1 MARKVELTWQA
12 GGDGRSGRWRKKF
25 RGRTYYFDGG
35 RGKSDRQAYAIA
47 LKDWNEL
54 RQKIQDLDEK
64 PHESDYFEVLRE
76 WRAARD
82 WASQNADKTAFESS
96 RGKIREL
103 EARLAGK
110 QPPPI
115 TQNDRFESQFQIPIL
130 DLTPFLATKEDIANL
145 STLDL
150 SHLHKSLGPNREI
163 TPTQS
168 EKDLFDGSPFR
179 IAKEIWRD
187 RITTQLRLQDE
198 AAGDKS
204 VDGNI
209 ERFLSQKR
217 AQVTGGELSAGRCA
231 NLALHLTAFRD
242 FVGGGNPVSAITSR
256 VMTDFRSDLL
266 DRKTRGEFSS
276 AYAKN
281 RLDTS
286 TQFTRWLWREETLAD
301 LPRVIESRSFSIN
314 AATAPIKT
322 FTADEIKALLAA
334 SEGQNKLC
342 LLLALNTGMTQRDIA
357 DLRPEEVDWES
368 GVIRRKRSKTRQ
380 HKNVPEVAYQLWPE
394 TFSLLKKCR
403 RLDCPQVLANENG
416 APLLVS
422 TLKADGKLHKVDNV
436 HCNFS
441 RCCRRVKIT
450 GRPFK
455 SLRKTAAT
463 LLRGNATFSGL
474 ESVFLGHAPRSIADR
489 HYAGVPH
496 ELLGQAINWLATQFG
511 LDAAT
516 NPASTDKA
524 KQKTN
529 RSSSSKRRSAASTPR
544 STAKR
549 ASLTN

>member
-1 MARKVELTWQA
+1 MARKVELTWQS
-12 GGDGRSGRWRKKF
+12 GSDGRSGRWRKKF
-25 RGRTYYFDGG
+25 RGQTYYFDGG
-35 RGKSDRQAYAIA
+35 RGKTDRQAYASA
-47 LKDWNEL
+47 LEDWNKL
-54 RQKIQDLDEK
+54 RQKMQDLDEK
-64 PHESDYFEVLRE
+64 PHEGDYLEVLRE

-82 WASQNADKTAFESS
+82 WASQNADKTSFEFARS
-96 RGKIREL
+96 KIREL

-115 TQNDRFESQFQIPIL
+115 TADDRFESQFRIPTIDL
-130 DLTPFLATKEDIANL
+130 PVDICRTGDIEALATSSHVGRSLGKDGGFLPTQPEIDLT
-145 STLDL
+145 
-150 SHLHKSLGPNREI
+150 
-163 TPTQS
+163 
-168 EKDLFDGSPFR
+168 DGSPFR

-242 FVGGGNPVSAITSR
+242 FVGGNNPVSAITSR

-322 FTADEIKALLAA
+322 FTADEIKALLAG

-342 LLLALNTGMTQRDIA
+342 MLLALNTGMTQRDIS
-357 DLRPEEVDWES
+357 DLRPGEVDWEA

-380 HKNVPEVAYQLWPE
+380 HENVPEVAYQLWPE

-422 TLKADGKLHKVDNV
+422 SLKADGKLHKVDNV

-474 ESVFLGHAPRSIADR
+474 ESLFLGHAPRSIADR
-489 HYAGVPH
+489 HYAGVPQ

-511 LDAAT
+511 LDAAS
-516 NPASTDKA
+516 NPASSVKA
-524 KQKTN
+524 KEKTN
-529 RSSSSKRRSAASTPR
+529 RSPSSKRRSAASTPR

-549 ASLTN
+549 ASVAN